1 MSKKILIIGGSAV
14 AALLVILLVVVFIW
28 PKPFAGSKEDSSRN
42 GDIVNSGGVMSSSA
56 EFARRQSQ
64 LETLSEILKRER
76 ESLDILSQEL
86 KEEEVKIEGRRKG
99 LEREMADLKQ
109 EQGKLGNNQISLE
122 QRSRTL
128 NEKQRQLEAR
138 ETKITNFER
147 EQEEKKPVPAPK
159 VSFDATAKARE
170 HQKMARGFSS
180 MRPKDVASLLTVM
193 MQKGDEGHADAIS
206 LLKKT
211 GPDLKM
217 RILSA
222 IAKDDIAMAAELTQT
237 LMMPST
243 D

>member
-1 MSKKILIIGGSAV
+1 M
-14 AALLVILLVVVFIW
+14 F
-28 PKPFAGSKEDSSRN
+28 
-42 GDIVNSGGVMSSSA
+42 
-56 EFARRQSQ
+56 
-64 LETLSEILKRER
+64 
-76 ESLDILSQEL
+76 SLAST
-86 KEEEVKIEGRRKG
+86 
-99 LEREMADLKQ
+99 
-109 EQGKLGNNQISLE
+109 S
-122 QRSRTL
+122 
-128 NEKQRQLEAR
+128 
-138 ETKITNFER
+138 
-147 EQEEKKPVPAPK
+147 PPAPK
-159 VSFDATAKARE
+159 VSFDAEAKARE

>member
-1 MSKKILIIGGSAV
+1 MLKKVLIIGGSAF

-28 PKPFAGSKEDSSRN
+28 PKPFAGSKEDRSGN
-42 GDIVNSGGVMSSSA
+42 GEVVDSGGAMSSSA

-64 LETLSEILKRER
+64 LETLGEILKREK
-76 ESLDILSQEL
+76 EALDILSQKL
-86 KEEEVKIEGRRKG
+86 EEQEVKIEGKRKG
-99 LEREMADLKQ
+99 LERERADLEQ
-109 EQGKLGNNQISLE
+109 EQGKLGNNQIALE
-122 QRSRTL
+122 QRNRTL
-128 NEKQRQLEAR
+128 NEKQRLLEER
-138 ETKITNFER
+138 EKRITNFER

-159 VSFDATAKARE
+159 VSFDAEAKARE

>member
-1 MSKKILIIGGSAV
+1 MPQLDLSVFSPQIIWLAITFLILWLLMAKIALPRIGLI
-14 AALLVILLVVVFIW
+14 
-28 PKPFAGSKEDSSRN
+28 
-42 GDIVNSGGVMSSSA
+42 
-56 EFARRQSQ
+56 
-64 LETLSEILKRER
+64 LEER
-76 ESLDILSQEL
+76 E
-86 KEEEVKIEGRRKG
+86 K
-99 LEREMADLKQ
+99 
-109 EQGKLGNNQISLE
+109 
-122 QRSRTL
+122 
-128 NEKQRQLEAR
+128 
-138 ETKITNFER
+138 KITNFER
-147 EQEEKKPVPAPK
+147 EQEERKPVPAPK

>member
-14 AALLVILLVVVFIW
+14 VALLVILLVVVFIW
-28 PKPFAGSKEDSSRN
+28 PKPFAGNKEDISAN
-42 GDIVNSGGVMSSSA
+42 GQIVDVGSAISSA
-56 EFARRQSQ
+56 TEFARRQSQ
-64 LETLSEILKRER
+64 LETLSGILERER
-76 ESLDILSQEL
+76 ESLEILSQGLTEQ
-86 KEEEVKIEGRRKG
+86 ETKIEEKRKK
-99 LEREMADLKQ
+99 LDREKADLEQ
-109 EQGKLGNNQISLE
+109 ELGKLGNNQIALE
-122 QRSRTL
+122 QKNRTL
-128 NEKQRQLEAR
+128 NEKQRLLEER
-138 ETKITNFER
+138 EKKIANFER
-147 EQEEKKPVPAPK
+147 EQEERKPVPAPK
-159 VSFDATAKARE
+159 VSFDAETKARE

-211 GPDLKM
+211 SPDLKM

-222 IAKDDIAMAAELTQT
+222 LAKDDVVMAAELTQT